1 MNGDL
6 AGGVSCGT
14 RLMHCNGYFIVVVI
28 IITIVVVVVV
38 VVVFIPLGTLGSSD
52 LKHVK

>member
-38 VVVFIPLGTLGSSD
+38 VFIPLGTLGSSD